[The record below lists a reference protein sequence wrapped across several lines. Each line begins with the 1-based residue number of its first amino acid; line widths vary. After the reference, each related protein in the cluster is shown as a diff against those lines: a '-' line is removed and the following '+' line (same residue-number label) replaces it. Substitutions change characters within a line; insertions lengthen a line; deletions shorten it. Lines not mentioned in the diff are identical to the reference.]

1 MNNINLERAVKLA
14 LLSASAVAVSMPAVA
29 QEVDEEVVTIGS
41 RIERVDLDAV
51 SPVTVV
57 NAEEFTLSG
66 NINIEQKLAELPLT
80 LPSFG
85 PSSNNPGDGTARVN
99 LRGLGTA
106 RTLVLV
112 NGRRYIPSTQTGVV
126 DLNTVPGTLIERVDV
141 LTGGA
146 SAVYGSDA
154 LAGVVNFQLRDDFEG
169 ATITSLYDVS
179 TEGDAERFNV
189 DLTVGGNFADGKG
202 NAVLYAGFINRK
214 PLFQGDR
221 DFSSFALTD
230 SAPAGTE
237 GQDSDTGIGGPLAAG
252 GSSGIPGTRDFSGLT
267 IFPGTDEEF
276 VLGRF
281 NPDGTGAPFVDPD
294 DRFNYAPDNYL
305 QLPQERFLLA
315 SFAHYDVND
324 RLRVFSELAFANNR
338 VDQELAPT
346 PAFLG
351 TLEVNPDSEFFGD
364 GVQAALDGI
373 RSDTNGD
380 GVVDDTDN
388 AFLGFIGR
396 RMVENGSRESLNNRD
411 ALRVLIGAE
420 GDINSNWGYNAY
432 YSYSRLQATELLNND
447 VSDSRFRQAVLVTD
461 DGSAC
466 QDTSGGCAPLNIFG
480 AGNISQAAIDF
491 VNVGATNITSIEQQV
506 LQATITGTLGSITSS
521 AEPVGIAIGV
531 EHREDE
537 SQFRPDTFLSAGDV
551 LGFNAGDATVGGF
564 DVNEVFAEIQIPL
577 LSGLSG
583 IENLSLYGAGRV
595 SDYSNIGTV
604 TSYAGAINYSPVDAV
619 GLRVGYQRAVRAPN
633 VAELFGGQSNGFPG
647 ATDPCSA
654 DFDGDLDATAVALCE
669 SVGGGVPAGQ
679 VGAFNQANTQIEGL
693 FGGNPNLFEET
704 SDTFT
709 VGLVLQP
716 TDGLD
721 IQIDYFDISIDDA
734 ISVLGGSVDNVLS
747 LCYLEIQ
754 DASSPFC
761 QAIQRRGDGNVGLV
775 SVQNANIGGFETSG
789 VDFVVNWATDLGFGL
804 FGNAS
809 TFALNTRATWLDA
822 FDIQAVQELPD
833 VDECAGNFGNT
844 CGTPRND
851 LQVFTRATWST
862 GPLALSVLWRY
873 LNEADDDSIDNAGVD
888 PATLSVPSIDS
899 INYVD
904 FTASYDFTEA
914 FRVNLGFRNIFDEL
928 PTFVGDAQQQANT
941 FPELYDVIGRRVF
954 VSASYAFR

>member
-85 PSSNNPGDGTARVN
+85 PSSNNPGDGSARVN
-99 LRGLGTA
+99 LRGLGDA

-221 DFSSFALTD
+221 DFSSFALQD
-230 SAPAGTE
+230 DQPVGTP
-237 GQDSDTGIGGPLAAG
+237 GQDGDTGVGGPLAAG
-252 GSSGIPGTRDFSGLT
+252 GSSGIPGTRDFTGLV
-267 IFPGTDEEF
+267 INEGQPDEF

-281 NPDGTGAPFVDPD
+281 NPDGSGEPFVVPD
-294 DRFNYAPDNYL
+294 DLFNYAPDNYL
-305 QLPQERFLLA
+305 QLPQERFLL
-315 SFAHYDVND
+315 SGFAHYDVNE
-324 RLRVFSELAFANNR
+324 RLRVFTEIAVSNNR

-346 PAFLG
+346 PAFVG
-351 TLEVNPDSEFFGD
+351 TLEVNPDSPFFAD
-364 GVQAALDGI
+364 NIQTALDGI
-373 RSDTNGD
+373 RSDTDGD
-380 GVVDDTDN
+380 GDIDGDDN
-388 AFLGFIGR
+388 ATLAFVGR
-396 RMVENGSRESLNNRD
+396 RMVENGSRQALNNRD
-411 ALRVLIGAE
+411 ALRLLIGAE
-420 GDINSNWGYNAY
+420 GDISSNWGYNAY

-447 VSDSRFRQAVLVTD
+447 VSETRFRQAILVNDAGTE
-461 DGSAC
+461 C
-466 QDTSGGCAPLNIFG
+466 QDTSGGCSPLNIFG
-480 AGNISQAAIDF
+480 AGNISQGAIDF
-491 VNVGATNITSIEQQV
+491 VNVGATNVTTIEQQV
-506 LQATITGTLGSITSS
+506 IQATVTGTLGSITSS
-521 AEPVGIAIGV
+521 AEPVGVAIGV

-537 SQFRPDTFLSAGDV
+537 SNFRPDTFLSAGDV
-551 LGFNAGDATVGGF
+551 LGFNAGDQTVGGF
-564 DVNEVFAEIQIPL
+564 DVNEVFAEIQVPL
-577 LSGLSG
+577 LSGLTG
-583 IENLSLYGAGRV
+583 IESLSLYGAGRL

-604 TSYAGAINYSPVDAV
+604 TSYAGSLNWSPIDQV
-619 GLRVGYQRAVRAPN
+619 GFRVGYQRAVRAPN

-647 ATDPCSA
+647 AVDPCNST
-654 DFDGDLDATAVALCE
+654 FDGTLDARAIELCE
-669 SVGGGVPAGQ
+669 TVGGGVPAGQ
-679 VGAFNQANTQIEGL
+679 VGVFTQANTQIEGL
-693 FGGNPNLFEET
+693 FGGNPDLIEET

-721 IQIDYFDISIDDA
+721 IQIDYFDIAIDDT
-734 ISVLGGSVDNVLS
+734 ISVLGGSVQNVLD
-747 LCYLEIQ
+747 LCYLEVQ
-754 DASSPFC
+754 DENSAFC
-761 QAIQRRGDGNVGLV
+761 QAISRRPDGNVNVV
-775 SVQNANIGGFETSG
+775 SVQNANIGGLDTSG
-789 VDFVVNWATDLGFGL
+789 VDFVINYATDLGFGL

-809 TFALNTRATWLDA
+809 TFALNSRATWLHE
-822 FDIQAVQELPD
+822 FDITPVQDLDD
-833 VDECAGNFGNT
+833 VVECAGNFGNA
-844 CGTPRND
+844 CGTPRNN
-851 LQVFTRATWST
+851 LQVFNRATWST
-862 GPLALSVLWRY
+862 GPLALSVLWRW
-873 LNEADDDSIDNAGVD
+873 LGEADDDVIENNGVD
-888 PATLSVPSIDS
+888 PTTISVPTIDS

-904 FTASYDFTEA
+904 FTASYDFTES
-914 FRVNLGFRNIFDEL
+914 FRVNLGFRNIFDEQ
-928 PTFVGDAQQQANT
+928 PTFLGSQQQQANT